1 MIETGFQPDLV
12 ILDMNMP
19 GMDGAAALPRIRA
32 LCPNVPVLLA
42 TGRADQ
48 KAIDLVETHA
58 RVTLLKFCR
67 PKPRLALAFLHAVP
81 QCFRPGRLHRLA
93 RSSAGRVR
101 RACALS
107 ALPAANLAWWNT
119 GTQYLFIAAFG
130 MMLHGLFERTPL
142 TVFCPSTV
150 LVLGI
155 VLFSGSLFA
164 MTLGAPRWLGM
175 ITPLGGIS
183 LVAGFLW
190 MGLRAL

>member
-1 MIETGFQPDLV
+1 LGIFWQPSAMSLHGFAL
-12 ILDMNMP
+12 
-19 GMDGAAALPRIRA
+19 GAFTASLG
-32 LCPNVPVLLA
+32 VLL
-42 TGRADQ
+42 G
-48 KAIDLVETHA
+48 
-58 RVTLLKFCR
+58 
-67 PKPRLALAFLHAVP
+67 AFGAH
-81 QCFRPGRLHRLA
+81 
-93 RSSAGRVR
+93 
-101 RACALS
+101 ALS

-142 TVFCPSTV
+142 TVLCPSTV